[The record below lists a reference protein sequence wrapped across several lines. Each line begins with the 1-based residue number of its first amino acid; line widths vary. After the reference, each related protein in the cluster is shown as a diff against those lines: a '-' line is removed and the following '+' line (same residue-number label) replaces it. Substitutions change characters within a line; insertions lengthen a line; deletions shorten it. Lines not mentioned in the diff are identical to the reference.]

1 MRQIVRSFFA
11 ILVWG
16 CACLPVYGQFQ
27 EPTADELHMTS
38 DPLAPG
44 AAAVYLYLEEKTDD
58 AVHFHSYY
66 ARIKVLTEKGMELAT
81 VRVPYERGEVQV
93 AAIQGRTIHADG
105 SIVELHAKPSDLVA
119 YKGGGH
125 QYNQVTFT
133 LPSAQV
139 GSILEYRW
147 QIRYSEDT
155 VSSPA
160 WMIQQSYFVHK
171 AHYFFNP
178 FFNNSGRDVVDKH
191 GQIAN
196 GLMYATRLPYG
207 GQVARDSLHRYTLDV
222 ANVPPLPSG
231 DWLPPL
237 NTLRESVIFY
247 YTNANSGPE
256 FWDKEAKYWARDA
269 DRFTAT
275 SGVIKSA
282 ASDLAPARDPEET
295 KARKIYAAV
304 MKVDN
309 RDFAHAAPGGEKP
322 RGNKDAGSVWKQ
334 QSGTSD
340 EIALLYVALAR
351 AAGLKAWPMQVVNR
365 NRAEYEAT
373 YLSTDQFD
381 DYIVVVVIDG
391 KDVYLDPGQRM
402 CGYGVLH
409 WKHELAKGF
418 RQTEKGVSIQQTPAG
433 PPKAAGIQRIAEIT
447 FDDKGAVTGT
457 GRFVLS
463 GQEALYWRQLALVED
478 AGELAKDFTDYVSA
492 SLPDGTKAELDGFD
506 GLTEYES
513 DLTAHL
519 KFSGT
524 LGSTTGKRLIMPG
537 LLFEARGKHPFVAEE
552 SRSVAVDL
560 HYATMERDEVTYHFP
575 PGVKADDLPAARN
588 IEWDNRI
595 GLTIEVK
602 PADGAVTVKRMF
614 VRTSALLD
622 PSYYNNLRAIYQQ
635 ISSSDQQQMVLS
647 RAAEAGTN

>member
-1 MRQIVRSFFA
+1 MGV
-11 ILVWG
+11 LV
-16 CACLPVYGQFQ
+16 CASACLPVYGQFQ
-27 EPTADELHMTS
+27 EPTADELHMTA

-66 ARIKVLTEKGMELAT
+66 ARIKVLTEKGEELAT
-81 VRVPYERGEVQV
+81 VRVPYEHGQFQV

-105 SIVELHAKPSDLVA
+105 TIVTLQAKPSDLMA
-119 YKGGGH
+119 FKGGGH
-125 QYNQVTFT
+125 QYNEMSFT
-133 LPSAQV
+133 LPSVQV
-139 GSILEYRW
+139 GSILEYRL
-147 QIRYSEDT
+147 QLRYSDDT
-155 VSSPA
+155 VSSPD
-160 WMIQQSYFVHK
+160 WKIQQPYFVHK

-178 FFNNSGRDVVDKH
+178 IFNNTARDVVDKH

-196 GLMYATRLPYG
+196 GLMYASRLPYG
-207 GQVARDSLHRYTLDV
+207 GQVARDTLRRYTLDV
-222 ANVPPLPSG
+222 VNVPPLPSG

-237 NTLRESVIFY
+237 NTLCESVIFY

-256 FWDKEAKYWARDA
+256 FWDREAKYWGKDA
-269 DRFTAT
+269 DHFTAS

-282 ASDLAPARDPEET
+282 SSELAPASDPEET

-309 RDFAHAAPGGEKP
+309 RDYAQAAAGGQKQ

-334 QSGTSD
+334 QSGSSD

-381 DYIVVVVIDG
+381 DYIVVVEING

-402 CGYGVLH
+402 CGFGVLN
-409 WKHELAKGF
+409 WKHEMAKGF
-418 RQTEKGVSIQQTPAG
+418 RQSEKGVSIQQTPAG
-433 PPKAAGIQRIAEIT
+433 PAKAAGVQRIADIAINDT
-447 FDDKGAVTGT
+447 GAVTGS

-478 AGELAKDFTDYVSA
+478 SGELAKDFTDYVSA
-492 SLPDGTKAELDGFD
+492 SLPDGTKAELGGFD
-506 GLTEYES
+506 GLTDYES
-513 DLTAHL
+513 DLTARL
-519 KFSGT
+519 KFTGT

-552 SRSVAVDL
+552 SRNVAVDL
-560 HYATMERDEVTYHFP
+560 HYATLEQDEVTYHFP
-575 PGVKADDLPAARN
+575 PGMKADDLPAARN

-595 GLTIEVK
+595 GLTIAVT
-602 PADGAVTVKRMF
+602 PGDGAVTVKRMF
-614 VRTSALLD
+614 VRSAALLD
-622 PSYYNNLRAIYQQ
+622 PSYYNNLRAIYRQ

-647 RAAEAGTN
+647 RAGEAGGN